1 MKNFTKRDEGFIC
14 KNCNKKVEKLGY
26 TSRDHCPHCLCSLHV
41 DILPGDRNETCHGL
55 LRPISVEL
63 DSKKGYV
70 IIYKCDKCGS
80 IRKNK
85 AAKDDNMDLII
96 KLTANGSNIY
106 RWWENKNRRYKTR

>member
-1 MKNFTKRDEGFIC
+1 MKSFTKRDEGFIC

-96 KLTANGSNIY
+96 KLTANGGNIY
-106 RWWENKNRRYKTR
+106 G

>member
-70 IIYKCDKCGS
+70 IVFRCKKCGQ

-85 AAKDDNMDLII
+85 AAKDDNMDLLI
-96 KLTANGSNIY
+96 KLTAQH
-106 RWWENKNRRYKTR
+106 

>member
-70 IIYKCDKCGS
+70 IIYKCDRCGS

-85 AAKDDNMDLII
+85 AAKDDDMDLII
-96 KLTANGSNIY
+96 KLTANGGNIY
-106 RWWENKNRRYKTR
+106 G

>member
-55 LRPISVEL
+55 LRPISVQL

-70 IIYKCDKCGS
+70 IIYKCDRCGS

-85 AAKDDNMDLII
+85 AAKDDDMDLII
-96 KLTANGSNIY
+96 KLTANGGNIY
-106 RWWENKNRRYKTR
+106 G